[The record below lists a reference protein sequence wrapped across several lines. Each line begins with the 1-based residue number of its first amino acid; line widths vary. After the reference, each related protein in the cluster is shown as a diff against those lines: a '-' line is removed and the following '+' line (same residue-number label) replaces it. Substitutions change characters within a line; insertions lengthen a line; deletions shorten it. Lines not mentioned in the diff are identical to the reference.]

1 MEQHFTTR
9 ELAAKHEKRKET
21 VKEVL
26 QVLAA
31 KELTVS
37 DCEEVLEISKY
48 LLTKA
53 IIGKQFSETIDDKI
67 KNFL

>member
-26 QVLAA
+26 QLLIA

-37 DCEEVLEISKY
+37 ESEEVLEATRYSLRNLKVVADSDQIGEAV
-48 LLTKA
+48 TKV
-53 IIGKQFSETIDDKI
+53 F
-67 KNFL
+67 

>member
-26 QVLAA
+26 QLLIA
-31 KELTVS
+31 KGLTVS
-37 DCEEVLEISKY
+37 ESEEVLVTVKYCLHDLKISADADQVEEAI
-48 LLTKA
+48 TKL
-53 IIGKQFSETIDDKI
+53 F
-67 KNFL
+67 